1 VVIIAT
7 PNLAPALAPAAA
19 ALAMVRRRQGAEGTR
34 GLVPGLLAPAGEAGW
49 VPAAELLA
57 GRPDLDRLL
66 AAAQARWSASEH
78 AAAALAWRSY
88 TYWLA
93 MPVVLSWATARRVL
107 LVAPD
112 DVLVQIGGEQQ
123 LLRFGLRRLR
133 LAVLADDPVPDGAGA
148 PEPAT
153 ELVVLGSSEELLA
166 TVRRTLRDNHLD
178 PLLAALQTRVR
189 VGTRTLLGSLA
200 SAVAY
205 GVVRGLDAP
214 PATINASAQALLS
227 ALDVADLVALEP
239 DPTGRLQVRRRTCCL
254 AFTLPVPKI
263 CSGCCLRP
271 AADFR

>member
-7 PNLAPALAPAAA
+7 PTLAPALAPVAA
-19 ALAMVRRRQGAEGTR
+19 ALATVRRRQGAEGTR
-34 GLVPGLLAPAGEAGW
+34 GLVPGLLVPAGEAGW
-49 VPAAELLA
+49 VPAADLLA
-57 GRPDLDRLL
+57 GGSDLDRLL

-78 AAAALAWRSY
+78 AAVALAWRSY

-112 DVLVQIGGEQQ
+112 DVLVQVGGEQQ

-133 LAVLADDPVPDGAGA
+133 LAVVADDPVPGGAGA
-148 PEPAT
+148 PEPAP

-166 TVRRTLRDNHLD
+166 ITRRTLRDSHLD
-178 PLLAALQTRVR
+178 PLLAALQARAR

-205 GVVRGLDAP
+205 GLVRGLAAP
-214 PATINASAQALLS
+214 PAAIDASAQALLS

-239 DPTGRLQVRRRTCCL
+239 DPSGRLQVRRRTCCL